1 MHDKV
6 PTHTI
11 MQHLRV
17 VWTELGD
24 GTGEANTGQKAGR
37 VQVGDFFKNSYN
49 LI

>member
-11 MQHLRV
+11 MQHLEV
-17 VWTELGD
+17 VWAELGD
-24 GTGEANTGQKAGR
+24 GTGEANTGQRPGR
-37 VQVGDFFKNSYN
+37 VQVGDLLKNSYD